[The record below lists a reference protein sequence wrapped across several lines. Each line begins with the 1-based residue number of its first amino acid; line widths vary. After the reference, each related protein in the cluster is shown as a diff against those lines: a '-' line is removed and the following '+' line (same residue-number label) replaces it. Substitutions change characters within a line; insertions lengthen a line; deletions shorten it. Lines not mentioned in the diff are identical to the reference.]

1 MGRIGVLDG
10 LRGWCLVFMM
20 ITHLHVNGAYL
31 LGYLHFNQITFADSA
46 QAFIF
51 LSGLLVGLIG
61 VKQQGREGTGAVA
74 GRFWRRALELYAWHL
89 ALLLLVL
96 ALAWMVPAG
105 WFAWRDWLQHLLV
118 QGGPYV
124 GATATLLYQPTYLDI
139 LPQYI
144 LYLLAAPALVH
155 LVAKG
160 RAGLVLAL
168 SLGAWLAVQLGLDAP
183 LAAWLQEQVRF
194 SGQAI
199 TLRTAFNPLAW
210 QLLFVVG
217 LVLGGLLARGEL
229 PVEHLLTRRGR
240 MLGEVVLGLL
250 ALTMAVRLLV
260 HLGVDDPAWLE
271 RLQPFEDRQSLALLR
286 LLSFAGVAYLTAWLL
301 ASAPASERPW
311 LRQAGTMAQRVLGHP
326 WLARIGRH
334 SLPVFAFHVVIVY
347 LLRLL
352 DTKVGGI
359 PDPWYSALALGAVA
373 SLGLPALLLD
383 GWQRR
388 PRPAALAPASG
399 G

>member
-1 MGRIGVLDG
+1 VGRIGALDG

-61 VKQQGREGTGAVA
+61 VKQQGREGTGPVA

-89 ALLLLVL
+89 ALLVLVL
-96 ALAWMVPAG
+96 ALAWMAPAG

-168 SLGAWLAVQLGLDAP
+168 SLGVWLAVQLGLDAP
-183 LAAWLQEQVRF
+183 LAAWVQEQVRF
-194 SGQAI
+194 SGQAV

-210 QLLFVVG
+210 QLLFVLG

-229 PVEHLLTRRGR
+229 PVKRLLTGRGR
-240 MLGEVVLGLL
+240 MLGEMVLGLL
-250 ALTMAVRLLV
+250 VLTMAVRVALQ
-260 HLGVDDPAWLE
+260 LGTPDAAWLE
-271 RLQPFEDRQSLALLR
+271 RLRPFEDRQSLALLR
-286 LLSFAGVAYLTAWLL
+286 LVSFAGVAYLTAWLL
-301 ASAPASERPW
+301 ASAPDSGRTW
-311 LRQAGTMAQRVLGHP
+311 VRRAGTAARHLLGHP
-326 WLARIGRH
+326 WFGRIGRH
-334 SLPVFAFHVVIVY
+334 SLPVFAFHVVLVY

-352 DTKVGGI
+352 DTKIGGI
-359 PDPWYSALALGAVA
+359 PDPWYSLLAFGAIL
-373 SLGLPALLLD
+373 SLGVPALILD

-388 PRPAALAPASG
+388 PVVLAPVHS
-399 G
+399 